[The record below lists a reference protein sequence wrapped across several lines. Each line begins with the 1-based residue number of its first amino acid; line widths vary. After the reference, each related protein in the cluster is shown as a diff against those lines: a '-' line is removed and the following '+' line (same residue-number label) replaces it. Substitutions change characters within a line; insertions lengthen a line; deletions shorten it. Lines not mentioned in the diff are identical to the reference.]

1 MDLIKI
7 KKYTFKKYLTN
18 DEIFKQTKLISNDI
32 NEKYNNKKEIIF
44 IGVLNGCIPFMN
56 TLMNY
61 ISFNYSYDFI
71 KVSSYNKFESSDI
84 SLDLKININSI
95 KNKNVFI
102 VEDIIDSG
110 KTLEYIKNYLLS
122 LKPKSLKIISL
133 LVKDRNKHISDWHG
147 FEIPDKFVI
156 GFGMDYDNSYRNL
169 KDIYMIENN
178 EK

>member
-1 MDLIKI
+1 MHLIKI
-7 KKYTFKKYLTN
+7 EKYIFKKYLSN
-18 DEIFKQTKLISNDI
+18 DKILRQTKLISDDI
-32 NEKYNNKKEIIF
+32 NNKYHNQEITF
-44 IGVLNGCIPFMN
+44 VGVLNGCIPFMN
-56 TLMNY
+56 VLMSS
-61 ISFNYSYDFI
+61 ITCNYSYDFI
-71 KVSSYNKFESSDI
+71 KVSSYNKFESSEI
-84 SLDLKININSI
+84 NLDLEINKNSI
-95 KNKNVFI
+95 KDKNIFI